1 MVWGSRPGSASPSC
15 SAFAAGRI
23 RQRPTAWAAELG
35 DRRPG
40 PLVADVGELV
50 ALGGEC
56 GGLAKSATLG
66 AS

>member
-1 MVWGSRPGSASPSC
+1 MVWGSRPGSAGPWC
-15 SAFAAGRI
+15 SAFAAGRV
-23 RQRPTAWAAELG
+23 RQRPADWAAELD
-35 DRRPG
+35 DRCPG
-40 PLVADVGELV
+40 PPEADVGELV